1 MGDNQES
8 LCSVESRHRK
18 EKKELQ
24 AQIQAL
30 KKAAKNDKTKKKE
43 LINEIARL
51 ETELDVRHKQEI
63 EAFGNI
69 DETDE
74 AEELIEMETT
84 RTKVSKAQRR
94 RDKKSQQEK
103 QREEDIK
110 LQDKENLQG
119 PRNMEMLTITTKLKQ
134 KNLQIMPIPSDGDCL
149 YKAISHQMELT
160 RQTMMDIDKLR
171 KNVSDYIKQNKEDFI
186 PFMSNPDTSD
196 MLTDIEFDIYCN
208 KIRDTKVWGGQ
219 LEIKALSNLLKCP
232 ISVIQATGPDSI
244 EQGTEFEGP
253 PLLITYHR
261 HMYSLGEHYNSTCPV
276 DVINR

>member
-1 MGDNQES
+1 MGDDNET

-43 LINEIARL
+43 LASEIARL
-51 ETELDVRHKQEI
+51 ENGLDARHKQEI
-63 EAFGNI
+63 EAFENI
-69 DETDE
+69 
-74 AEELIEMETT
+74 EEMKELEIETT
-84 RTKVSKAQRR
+84 RMKVSKAQRR

-103 QREEDIK
+103 EREEQIK

-119 PRNMEMLTITTKLKQ
+119 PRNMEIVTITNRLKQ

-160 RQTMMDIDKLR
+160 RQTSMDINKLR
-171 KNVSDYIKQNKEDFI
+171 ENVSDYIKEHKEDFI
-186 PFMSNPDTSD
+186 PFMSNPNTSD
-196 MLTDIEFDIYCN
+196 MLTDIEFDDYCN

-276 DVINR
+276 TVIDI